1 MKLTKPIWLIGA
13 IALLASCLLT
23 SCDRN
28 KQTSQEMILRH
39 IQAAKDSIARI
50 TPEGAALKPF
60 IFTPQWTPQA
70 QFAGYYVAQELG
82 IYQEMG
88 LDVTIT
94 HPTATYSAMERIR
107 NSESD
112 ATTLQLVQAL
122 EIIDNG
128 IPMVNTLQ
136 TSMNNAL
143 ALVSRNNE
151 NPLTLR
157 GAKVGVWSAGFDQI
171 PICMNI
177 KEGLDYQWVRI
188 ANTIN
193 PFVAGAVDIQ
203 CVMTYNEYFQL
214 MQAGVELNEE
224 NTFRFKN
231 SGYNIQED
239 GVYMKRDHYLEYQ
252 QEAEAFAQAS
262 RRGWEWSKAHPEEAL
277 EIVMQYVER
286 ENIATNRVMQDLML
300 EEIINLQLDHDTG
313 EQNFTLKRDMVELAV
328 NLMHENGLIQHEI
341 DYEELIP

>member
-1 MKLTKPIWLIGA
+1 MKKVKPIWTVWAIGLWV
-13 IALLASCLLT
+13 ALQLT
-23 SCDRN
+23 ACQGN
-28 KQTSQEMILRH
+28 KETSQEIILRN
-39 IQAAKDSIARI
+39 IAAAKDSVAKII
-50 TPEGAALKPF
+50 PEGIELKSF
-60 IFTPQWTPQA
+60 VFTPQWTPQA

-82 IYQEMG
+82 LYHEVG
-88 LDVTIT
+88 LDVKIE

-107 NSESD
+107 NSESN

-143 ALVSRNNE
+143 ALVSRNNTD
-151 NPLTLR
+151 PLSER

-177 KEGLDYQWVRI
+177 KEGLGYNWVRI
-188 ANTIN
+188 ASNIN
-193 PFVAGAVDIQ
+193 PFLAGAVDII

-214 MQAGVELNEE
+214 MQAGVEMTDE

-239 GVYMKRDHYLEYQ
+239 GVYMKRDFYLQ
-252 QEAEAFAQAS
+252 HQKEAEAFAQAS
-262 RRGWEWSKAHPEEAL
+262 RKGWEWAKDHQEEAL
-277 EIVMQYVER
+277 EIVMQYVIK
-286 ENIATNRVMQDLML
+286 ENIATNRVMQRLML
-300 EEIINLQLDHDTG
+300 KEIINLQLDSETG
-313 EQNFTLKRDMVELAV
+313 EQSFTLKRDMVESAV
-328 NLMHENGLIQHEI
+328 TMLHENGLIQHEI
-341 DYEELIP
+341 DYVELIP